1 MTRYGSFRRM
11 KQKAPDTNQYR
22 KPSAQNVPHPTEWIT
37 KDICVLRHRDFP
49 INRRLETLFIIVQT
63 LTINVC
69 TNAATCPSAATSS
82 KYENLDLS
90 SKDLHICNLSI
101 RHLVATNFGKLRLQK
116 NAQTY

>member
-11 KQKAPDTNQYR
+11 KQKAPDTYQYR

-37 KDICVLRHRDFP
+37 KDICALRHRDFP
-49 INRRLETLFIIVQT
+49 INRRLETFIH
-63 LTINVC
+63 NS
-69 TNAATCPSAATSS
+69 TNPYYKCLHQRPTRPSAATSS